1 MYNLILISSDSSFR
15 KVFSA
20 LASYYPGLISNVY
33 TLPAFLEEFHQRGRN
48 ITIVDEKSLNNSEE
62 ALISRAKKCSLV
74 IVKEDFA
81 SGEVGW
87 LIKSGIKGLV
97 GIVDLSNR
105 FAEVISIVMSGKVF
119 LGSSQ
124 VKTLFE
130 DIRGTLDYDVLSARE
145 REILPKIVR
154 GRTSVQIANELG
166 VSYETIKSHSKNIYR
181 KLRIKSK
188 SELLK
193 HNIF

>member
-1 MYNLILISSDSSFR
+1 
-15 KVFSA
+15 
-20 LASYYPGLISNVY
+20 
-33 TLPAFLEEFHQRGRN
+33 LEEFHQRGRN